1 MDKIPSDDDIRIL
14 ENGVVITTLAQR
26 STVSKPITAKTLPCK
41 ITRNKRLPNMSVLIL
56 DPLFMNKALIS
67 YFYRLEILL
76 TEGRNRQIRKM
87 VEAIGYQVMSLHRT
101 SFSGITLSG
110 LSEDNWAELNEK
122 EMSII
127 LKSISIVSK

>member
-1 MDKIPSDDDIRIL
+1 
-14 ENGVVITTLAQR
+14 
-26 STVSKPITAKTLPCK
+26 
-41 ITRNKRLPNMSVLIL
+41 
-56 DPLFMNKALIS
+56 
-67 YFYRLEILL
+67 
-76 TEGRNRQIRKM
+76 M

>member
-1 MDKIPSDDDIRIL
+1 LDKIPSDDDIRIL